1 MVMNRAWSLH
11 GGSAGRGR
19 SQAPKEAIWLPILA
33 SLRALGLST
42 VLWKAGGD
50 KQAKIIGY

>member
-19 SQAPKEAIWLPILA
+19 SQAPKEAIWLLILA
-33 SLRALGLST
+33 SLHAFGLST

-50 KQAKIIGY
+50 KQAKIIG